1 MIQFHLLIIYN
12 VLEPTQ
18 YEYPQESPRNTQPLA
33 PDYTIDYAAL
43 DYTQEERKIEDY
55 DAFDYVNGDFG
66 KVDQPSINARP
77 PKPSRPKQGKNY
89 YFYIFAMDLIVVC

>member
-66 KVDQPSINARP
+66 KVDQPSIDARP
-77 PKPSRPKQGKNY
+77 SKPSRPKQGKKVI
-89 YFYIFAMDLIVVC
+89 IFILTIDLIVVC